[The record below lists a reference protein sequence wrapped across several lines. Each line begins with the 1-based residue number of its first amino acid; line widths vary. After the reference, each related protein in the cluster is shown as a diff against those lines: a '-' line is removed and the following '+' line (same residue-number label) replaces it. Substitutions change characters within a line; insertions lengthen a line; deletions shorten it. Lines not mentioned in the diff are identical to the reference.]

1 MLPRFSIDSSCLT
14 ITWCLAIALAP
25 AASTTLVMAGNN
37 CGVMPTA
44 RARPTISDSTI
55 SFRCQPTFTANTT
68 TVMVSTTLTSNW
80 PKWRRPRSNP
90 VSGCL
95 CSSRSEIL
103 PNSVSG
109 PVRTTTAVANPLMTL
124 VPRKTEF
131 TRWPSGVGSGSTPHD
146 FSAGKLSPVSTAS
159 FTNRSRAVSSRQ
171 SPGMR
176 SPARKRTT
184 SPGTTASSGTS

>member
-44 RARPTISDSTI
+44 SARPTISESMI

-68 TVMVSTTLTSNW
+68 TVMMHHLDQQLAEMAQAAFEPGFRCFVLQ
-80 PKWRRPRSNP
+80 P
-90 VSGCL
+90 SG
-95 CSSRSEIL
+95 IL

-109 PVRTTTAVANPLMTL
+109 PVP
-124 VPRKTEF
+124 PR
-131 TRWPSGVGSGSTPHD
+131 RPWHI
-146 FSAGKLSPVSTAS
+146 
-159 FTNRSRAVSSRQ
+159 R
-171 SPGMR
+171 
-176 SPARKRTT
+176 
-184 SPGTTASSGTS
+184 